1 MSTIVNTAFFAGP
14 GRPDT
19 DRTRAVLKWLA
30 ARLLRDEQRKRPPIT
45 LPGRPVVAV
54 PAEARPPAPPL
65 PPEARG
71 WGPNLDCDSREN
83 QNSVPEP
90 GDLIGPYSH
99 EQLLR
104 MHDRFVHRME
114 RAFASGWE
122 RRASAAS
129 YQSEKHV
136 GGYGMPIALTDAQLA
151 MLRQFATPIPRSL
164 RDAFLRDVARRLAGV
179 EVGDGT
185 VHVACAAAQREVID
199 DARRRE

>member
-1 MSTIVNTAFFAGP
+1 MSTIRANP
-14 GRPDT
+14 GRSS
-19 DRTRAVLKWLA
+19 AVLRWLA
-30 ARLLRDEQRKRPPIT
+30 ARLIRDELRRRPPIT
-45 LPGRPVVAV
+45 LAGRPVVAV
-54 PAEARPPAPPL
+54 PAEARPPPPPPPL

-129 YQSEKHV
+129 YQS
-136 GGYGMPIALTDAQLA
+136 
-151 MLRQFATPIPRSL
+151 
-164 RDAFLRDVARRLAGV
+164 
-179 EVGDGT
+179 
-185 VHVACAAAQREVID
+185 
-199 DARRRE
+199 